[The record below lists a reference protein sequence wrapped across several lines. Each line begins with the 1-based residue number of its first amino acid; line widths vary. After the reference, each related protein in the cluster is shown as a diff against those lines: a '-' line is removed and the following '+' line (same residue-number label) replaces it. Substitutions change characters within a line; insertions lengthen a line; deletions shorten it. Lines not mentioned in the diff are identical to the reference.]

1 MNVVREL
8 RQRVGLT
15 QALLARLVDVSPAT
29 IYAYETDRTSPT
41 LEMLRRLAD
50 ATGLEVLV
58 TIRDPNR
65 F

>member
-29 IYAYETDRTSPT
+29 ISAYETDRTSPT